1 MQRTALKVAVV
12 GCGAI
17 SDVYLRNMIHR
28 FTNLEVVACCAAH
41 LEHAQRKAVAYGIR
55 ACTYAE
61 ILRDPAIDMVVI
73 LTPAPTHFDLIRDA
87 LLAGKHVYTEK
98 TMTVEAAQAAQL
110 LALADSKGLYLGSAP
125 DTFLGGALQ
134 TARSAL
140 DGGQIGEVTSF
151 QVSANRELDYLAGK
165 YSFLRMP
172 GGGIC
177 FDYGVY
183 HLTALV
189 SLLGPMGSAAAIVQ
203 NRNPVRVNC
212 VPDSP
217 EFGREYAYPNESQVA
232 AVLQTRSGVSG
243 CFSLNG
249 DSVREDQAM
258 FTLYGTK
265 GILKLTDPNA
275 FGGDVVLI
283 PNTPD
288 APGGCAPQA
297 LESRFG
303 FSEDS
308 RGVGP
313 AEMADAIL
321 SGRPNR
327 ASKEMAF
334 HVLDVLEQILRSSAE
349 RRFVEIQSTCA
360 RPEPFPPEASAA
372 WTRR

>member
-1 MQRTALKVAVV
+1 MQKTALKVAVV

-41 LEHAQRKAVAYGIR
+41 LEHAQRKAADYGIR
-55 ACTYAE
+55 ACTYGE
-61 ILRDPAIDMVVI
+61 ILQDSSIDMVVI
-73 LTPAPTHFDLIRDA
+73 LTPAPTHCQLIRDA
-87 LLAGKHVYTEK
+87 LMAGKHVYTEK
-98 TMTVEAAQAAQL
+98 TMTLESTQAAQL
-110 LALADSKGLYLGSAP
+110 LELANSRGLYLGSAP
-125 DTFLGGALQ
+125 DTFLGSALQ
-134 TARSAL
+134 TARCAL
-140 DGGQIGEVTSF
+140 DEGLIGEVTSF
-151 QVSANRELDYLAGK
+151 QVSANRELDYYASK
-165 YSFLRMP
+165 YGFLRLP

-189 SLLGPMGSAAAIVQ
+189 SLLGPMRSVAAVVQ

-217 EFGREYAYPNESQVA
+217 EFGQEFSYPNESQLA
-232 AVLQTRSGVSG
+232 AILQTRGGVSG

-249 DSVREDQAM
+249 DSVRKDQAL
-258 FTLYGTK
+258 FVLYGTK
-265 GILKLTDPNA
+265 GILKLSDPNT
-275 FGGDVVLI
+275 FGGDVILI

-288 APGGCAPQA
+288 APDAYAPQK
-297 LESRFG
+297 LENRFA

-321 SGRPNR
+321 CGRPNR
-327 ASKEMAF
+327 ARKEMAY
-334 HVLDVLEQILRSSAE
+334 HVLDVLEQIMRSSAE
-349 RRFVEIQSTCA
+349 RRFVEIKSSCT
-360 RPEPFPPEASAA
+360 RPAPFPPEASAA